1 MFLETL
7 YGEKQVSFVSSL
19 DCVKLTGL
27 PYSATADDVVNFF
40 NELADDIKTSGIHM
54 VLNTQVCVIATSNYF
69 INLSALCV
77 AWGVKIVSRLFYFTC
92 HFLIYVDA
100 IMSLFYLQHTKI
112 ISVINA

>member
-1 MFLETL
+1 METL
-7 YGEKQVSFVSSL
+7 YGEKHVPFASSL

-54 VLNTQVCVIATSNYF
+54 VLNTQVSVMATGNFY
-69 INLSALCV
+69 IHLV
-77 AWGVKIVSRLFYFTC
+77 WGILVHFTF
-92 HFLIYVDA
+92 HFLIHMAA

-112 ISVINA
+112 VNLINA